1 MSETLAPS
9 SSEPEISGS
18 LKFWHSLSVAEKKP
32 ANLSWKSPVWL
43 IVIGSVV
50 AHIGFWLLLPNPI
63 RRNLEIAN
71 SLKVSAIPVVTLPP
85 EVLLRA
91 NRSPQ
96 QLPSLNLNQNT
107 QQSIPQPSANPS
119 FLPPPLL
126 SVLPQEQLRNS
137 NLRSIPNLNNLSS
150 NLPIDNGKNSNQG
163 NLNFPTRAS
172 NIRPEITTTPP
183 KIINNSN
190 PNSSNLTNNTT
201 PKNPDP
207 SSKVDPVT
215 GYSYRASDLIA
226 AKKLASS
233 DLGGVVSQYG
243 ANNVVQRQI
252 ASPDTPVAPDKR
264 EPIDWIDIDKQALGG
279 ITGTVA
285 FVLVVG
291 PDGRVEQEPMVIES
305 TNSKLEQVARQ
316 TIKGYYNKFQ
326 PIESGRYRLVRI
338 QYKVL

>member
-1 MSETLAPS
+1 MAETLTPS

-43 IVIGSVV
+43 IMIGSVT
-50 AHIGFWLLLPNPI
+50 AHIAFWLLLPNPI
-63 RRNLEIAN
+63 RRNLEVGN
-71 SLKVSAIPVVTLPP
+71 SPKVSAIPVVTLPP

-91 NRSPQ
+91 NRSRVPQ
-96 QLPSLNLNQNT
+96 QLPSLNLNQIT
-107 QQSIPQPSANPS
+107 QQSLPQLSANPS

-126 SVLPQEQLRNS
+126 SVLPQDQPRNS

-150 NLPIDNGKNSNQG
+150 NLPINNGKS

-172 NIRPEITTTPP
+172 NIRPEVTTTPP
-183 KIINNSN
+183 KVINNSSA
-190 PNSSNLTNNTT
+190 NSSNLINNAST
-201 PKNPDP
+201 KNPDP
-207 SSKVDPVT
+207 SPKIDPVS

-226 AKKLASS
+226 AKKSASS

-243 ANNVVQRQI
+243 ADNVVQRQI
-252 ASPDTPVAPDKR
+252 ASPETPVAPDKR
-264 EPIDWIDIDKQALGG
+264 EPIDWIPIDKQALGE
-279 ITGTVA
+279 ITGSVA

-291 PDGRVEQEPMVIES
+291 PDGRVEQEPIVIES
-305 TNSKLEQVARQ
+305 TNSKLEQLARQ

>member
-1 MSETLAPS
+1 
-9 SSEPEISGS
+9 
-18 LKFWHSLSVAEKKP
+18 
-32 ANLSWKSPVWL
+32 L
-43 IVIGSVV
+43 IMIGSVV

-63 RRNLEIAN
+63 RRNLEIGK
-71 SLKVSAIPVVTLPP
+71 SPKVSAIPVVTLPP

-96 QLPSLNLNQNT
+96 QLPSLNLNQIT

-126 SVLPQEQLRNS
+126 SVLPQAQPRNS

-150 NLPIDNGKNSNQG
+150 NLPINNGLTNKQS
-163 NLNFPTRAS
+163 NLNFPTNAS
-172 NIRPEITTTPP
+172 NIRPEVTTTPS
-183 KIINNSN
+183 KSLDNSN
-190 PNSSNLTNNTT
+190 PNSSNLINNTT
-201 PKNPDP
+201 PKNPEP
-207 SSKVDPVT
+207 IPQVDPVS

-226 AKKLASS
+226 AKKPASS
-233 DLGGVVSQYG
+233 DLGEVVSQYG
-243 ANNVVQRQI
+243 ADNVVNRQI

-264 EPIDWIDIDKQALGG
+264 EPVEWIPIDKQALGG
-279 ITGTVA
+279 ITGSVVFT
-285 FVLVVG
+285 LVVG
-291 PDGRVEQEPMVIES
+291 PDGRVEQEPKVIES

-326 PIESGRYRLVRI
+326 PIESGKYRLVRI